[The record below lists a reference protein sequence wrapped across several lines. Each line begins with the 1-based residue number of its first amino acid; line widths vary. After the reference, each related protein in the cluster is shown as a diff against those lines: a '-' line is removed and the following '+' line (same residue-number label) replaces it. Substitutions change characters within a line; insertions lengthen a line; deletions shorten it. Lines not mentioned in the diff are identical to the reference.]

1 MSLGR
6 CLLRGVAAGAA
17 GGVALA
23 LTLVVL
29 GGAAISEAVELEEAG
44 GGGGGPFSRGVQ
56 QVAGVVGAVALGVA
70 VGVVF
75 AVVFVAARHR
85 LPGRDDWRRSLWLAA
100 AAFAAG
106 HLVPAL
112 KYPPNPPGVG
122 DPATVGRRT
131 ALYVLLI
138 AFSVVATVGA
148 ARLNNWLAARGTAAA
163 PRHLLAV
170 GAWLALV
177 AVALAGFPPPPDP
190 VEAPA
195 TLVWSF
201 RLTVVG
207 GWLGLWAVTGA
218 VFGWLSLSPA
228 ERTGREHAD
237 GADTAAGAGA
247 EEADGTSSRPE

>member
-1 MSLGR
+1 MSLGI
-6 CLLRGVAAGAA
+6 CLRRGVAAGAA

-23 LTLVVL
+23 LTLAVL
-29 GGAAISEAVELEEAG
+29 GGAAISEAVELEEAA
-44 GGGGGPFSRGVQ
+44 GGGGPFSRGVQ

-70 VGVVF
+70 VGAVF
-75 AVVFVAARHR
+75 AVVFAAARHR

-100 AAFAAG
+100 AAFVAG

-170 GAWLALV
+170 GAWVVLV
-177 AVALAGFPPPPDP
+177 AVALAGFPPPPDA

-195 TLVWSF
+195 TLVWNF

-207 GWLGLWAVTGA
+207 GWLALWAVTGA
-218 VFGWLSLSPA
+218 VFGWLSLAPA
-228 ERTGREHAD
+228 DRTGRGE
-237 GADTAAGAGA
+237 AGAAEGA
-247 EEADGTSSRPE
+247 GDTSSRSE

>member
-6 CLLRGVAAGAA
+6 CLRLGAAAGAA

-23 LTLVVL
+23 LTLAVL

-44 GGGGGPFSRGVQ
+44 GGGPFGRGVQ

-75 AVVFVAARHR
+75 AVVFAAARHR

-100 AAFAAG
+100 AAFVAG

-122 DPATVGRRT
+122 DPGTVGRRT
-131 ALYVLLI
+131 ALYVLVI

-148 ARLNNWLAARGTAAA
+148 VRLNNWLAARGMAPA
-163 PRHLLAV
+163 PRHLVAV
-170 GAWLALV
+170 GAWVALV
-177 AVALAGFPPPPDP
+177 AVALAGFPPPPDA

-195 TLVWSF
+195 TLVWRF

-218 VFGWLSLSPA
+218 VFGWLSLAPA
-228 ERTGREHAD
+228 DRTGRADAGAAD
-237 GADTAAGAGA
+237 GAGDA
-247 EEADGTSSRPE
+247 SSRSY

>member
-1 MSLGR
+1 VSLGR
-6 CLLRGVAAGAA
+6 ALRRGAVAGAA
-17 GGVALA
+17 GGGALA
-23 LTLVVL
+23 LALAVL
-29 GGAAISEAVELEEAG
+29 GGPLLAEAVALEEP
-44 GGGGGPFSRGVQ
+44 GGGGPFGRGVQ

-70 VGVVF
+70 LGVVF
-75 AVVFVAARHR
+75 AVVFTAARHR
-85 LPGRDDWRRSLWLAA
+85 LPGGDDWRRSLWLAA
-100 AAFAAG
+100 AAFVAV

-148 ARLNNWLAARGTAAA
+148 VRLGGWLAARGMAPA
-163 PRHLLAV
+163 PRHVVTAV
-170 GAWLALV
+170 AWSALV
-177 AVALAGFPPPPDP
+177 AAALAGFPTPPDA

-195 TLVWSF
+195 TLVWQF

-218 VFGWLSLSPA
+218 VFGWLALPPA
-228 ERTGREHAD
+228 DRRVGPAPPGEASEELRRSGR
-237 GADTAAGAGA
+237 G
-247 EEADGTSSRPE
+247 